1 VDPVIAGASSFVED
15 LRRTIDARRTFGRHP
30 LWLRIQEGRLGAA
43 DLRTFAV
50 QFFLQVREF
59 PRAVSA
65 LHARCP
71 FSDERIRLAES
82 LYEEETGRISGCN
95 VSHPELF
102 IRFGEAVGAPR
113 SAMVDGEPLPGTAA
127 LIDWFE
133 LSTTQR
139 SFIEGAAATNLAAE
153 GQVPGAFAP
162 LARALEIHYGL
173 TREQVAFWDIH
184 EEADREHSDIGDHV
198 VIRFATTSEWQAK
211 VRLAVERSLALW
223 WQFFD
228 DVGRAIDAGPGPAPA
243 ATADGSI
250 ARSSRRATGRGRQT
264 ADLRVGRK
272 ARSSKS

>member
-1 VDPVIAGASSFVED
+1 MAANTPTFVDDLKHTIA
-15 LRRTIDARRTFGRHP
+15 ARRTFGRHP
-30 LWLRIQEGRLGAA
+30 LWLRIQEGRLPAPA
-43 DLRTFAV
+43 LKTFAV

-71 FSDERIRLAES
+71 FPDERVELAES

-95 VSHPELF
+95 LSHPELF

-113 SAMVDGEPLPGTAA
+113 SAMVDGHPLPGTAA

-162 LARALEIHYGL
+162 LARALEKHYGL
-173 TREQVAFWDIH
+173 AREQVAFWDVH
-184 EEADREHSDIGDHV
+184 EEADREHSDVGDHV
-198 VIRFATTSEWQAK
+198 VVRYAKSEEWQVK
-211 VRLAVERSLALW
+211 VRAAVERSLTLW

-228 DVGRAIDAGPGPAPA
+228 DIVRAVEP
-243 ATADGSI
+243 
-250 ARSSRRATGRGRQT
+250 
-264 ADLRVGRK
+264 
-272 ARSSKS
+272 